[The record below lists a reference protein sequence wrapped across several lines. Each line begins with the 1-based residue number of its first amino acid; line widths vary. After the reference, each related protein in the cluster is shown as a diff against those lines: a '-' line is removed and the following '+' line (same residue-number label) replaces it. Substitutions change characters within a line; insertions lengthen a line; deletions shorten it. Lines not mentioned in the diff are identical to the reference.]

1 MTLCINLVIRFFSWL
16 TLSLLTNR
24 MSTLSTGPPLIKRSP
39 PQFPLKLDKN
49 DESFY
54 YLAKAVLICGKRYAA
69 QRWRMRTRAW
79 STGGGV
85 AARETVHH
93 YQPRPHW
100 APPAPQEI
108 IQGFIHKDTHNSLEL
123 YHPSTGGNT
132 QHMMSVCSTLI
143 QLQQGDQNIII
154 AAVSVC
160 TLQSF

>member
-1 MTLCINLVIRFFSWL
+1 
-16 TLSLLTNR
+16 
-24 MSTLSTGPPLIKRSP
+24 MSHFMSQGCPHLWKAICCPKVEDAHPR
-39 PQFPLKLDKN
+39 
-49 DESFY
+49 
-54 YLAKAVLICGKRYAA
+54 LAYR
-69 QRWRMRTRAW
+69 
-79 STGGGV
+79 GGAGA

-100 APPAPQEI
+100 APPAPQEN

-123 YHPSTGGNT
+123 YHRSTGGNT